1 MDRREMM
8 INLTADKARQ
18 VTEEGSQTFK
28 RELIDRIESDIIYMA
43 SEGYNEVVTTK
54 FVHSSSLLVEKYR
67 EDIQSVKNQL
77 VKAGYKVDVR
87 ENDVSKFVDNN
98 VKIKIRVSW

>member
-1 MDRREMM
+1 M

-18 VTEEGSQTFK
+18 ITEESSQIFK
-28 RELIDRIESDIIYMA
+28 RELLDDIERDIKRGA
-43 SEGYNEVVTTK
+43 SKGYNEVDTTK
-54 FVHSSSLLVEKYR
+54 FVHSSSLLVEEYR
-67 EDIQSVKNQL
+67 EVIHSVKNQL

-87 ENDVSKFVDNN
+87 ETDVSKFVDNN